1 MGMAMTTSI
10 YLRTLPYSAGP
21 FQKATVPA
29 QLNDDD
35 FAGVDGKAGQQQQ
48 RVGMGA
54 GSNNLS
60 ASTETHMDPSRTSP
74 TNH

>member
-1 MGMAMTTSI
+1 MAMAMTTSI
-10 YLRTLPYSAGP
+10 YLRTLPYSAAP

-35 FAGVDGKAGQQQQ
+35 FAGVDGKAGQQ